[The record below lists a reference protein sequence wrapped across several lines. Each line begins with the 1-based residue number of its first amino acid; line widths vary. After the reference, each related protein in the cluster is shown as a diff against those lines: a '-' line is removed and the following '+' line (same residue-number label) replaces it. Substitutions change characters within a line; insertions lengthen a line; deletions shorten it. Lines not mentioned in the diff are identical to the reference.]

1 MQAITY
7 TAYGSADVLRL
18 EAIDKPTPKDNE
30 VLIQVQAASVNPVDL
45 HNMLGTPFVVRAMSG
60 LRRPTTPRLGVDF
73 AGRVEAVGPQV
84 TQFQPGDEVFGGRT
98 GAFAEYVVKLETGL
112 VRKPA
117 NLTFAQAAAIPVAGC
132 TALQG
137 LRDHGRLQA
146 GQRVLINGAA
156 GGVGTFAV
164 QIAKAMGAHVTGVC
178 SPRNVDLVRAL
189 GADEVLDYTQT
200 DFTQAAQR
208 YDLLLDNV
216 GNHALAAARRVLT
229 PAGVMV
235 MVAGPVER
243 MLLFMAAARLGN
255 KRLVAFI
262 AELNKA
268 DLETLKDMAEAGQ
281 LTPAIDRS
289 YPLAEVPAA
298 MRYLETGHAR
308 SKIIINVAG

>member
-1 MQAITY
+1 MQAIIY
-7 TAYGSADVLRL
+7 TAYGSPDVLRL
-18 EAIDKPTPKDNE
+18 QEIERPTPKDNE
-30 VLIQVQAASVNPVDL
+30 VLIQVQAASVNPADL
-45 HNMLGTPFVVRAMSG
+45 HNMLGTPFLVRLMSG
-60 LRRPTTPRLGVDF
+60 LRRPATPRLGIDF
-73 AGRVEAVGPQV
+73 AGRVEAVGAQV
-84 TQFQPGDEVFGGRT
+84 TQFKPGDEVFGGRT
-98 GAFAEYVVKLETGL
+98 GAWAEYVVKLEASL
-112 VRKPA
+112 VLKPA

-164 QIAKAMGAHVTGVC
+164 QIAKAMGAQVTAVC
-178 SPRNVDLVRAL
+178 STRNVELVRSL
-189 GADEVLDYTQT
+189 GADEVIDYTQV
-200 DFTQAAQR
+200 DFTQTGQR

-216 GNHALAAARRVLT
+216 GNHALAASRRILS
-229 PAGVMV
+229 PAGIMV
-235 MVAGPVER
+235 MVAGPVSR
-243 MLLFMAAARLGN
+243 MLLFLAAGRLGN

-262 AELNKA
+262 ADINKV
-268 DLETLKDMAEAGQ
+268 DLEVLKAMAEAGQ

-308 SKIIINVAG
+308 SKIIINVAD